1 MCLVLLSFLGS
12 KHLCLSK
19 LIPAPESTRNRNPG
33 RPGNCNS
40 IVDNLPEVALLIPIV
55 LERGL
60 FLEGLLFEAV
70 SENFG
75 IDWEGVPIDC
85 IWGHFACVLSLNG
98 LFPNFVKLFVLGRIF
113 CVSEVLLF
121 VLLVIARRLS
131 TG

>member
-19 LIPAPESTRNRNPG
+19 LIPAPESTINRNPG

-40 IVDNLPEVALLIPIV
+40 IVGNLPEVALLIPIV

-60 FLEGLLFEAV
+60 FLEGLFFVAV

-85 IWGHFACVLSLNG
+85 IWDISLNG

-113 CVSEVLLF
+113 CVSGVLLF